1 MTRTRRHAAVA
12 PSLAH
17 PAAVLL
23 AAVLLAGA
31 AGCGDDSEQ
40 GQGDPTPTATSA
52 TSPTSP
58 SGPSESTDQTSSPAA
73 PSVTPASGIQ
83 LTEASSTVRAPAGW
97 KPMKDVVD
105 YASAATEPGKF
116 NSVQLVDSGDLSG
129 GAPLDVQAQSA
140 IRTLP
145 DGAKADRLPDV
156 MLDGVAAF
164 HIHYTVPGDAREF
177 DTITTVRNGRNVGL
191 DFMLAKRHAD
201 TNPDLVASVLATFQW
216 IA

>member
-1 MTRTRRHAAVA
+1 VTRTRRHAAA
-12 PSLAH
+12 ATF
-17 PAAVLL
+17 AAVLL
-23 AAVLLAGA
+23 LGA
-31 AGCGDDSEQ
+31 AGCGGDDT
-40 GQGDPTPTATSA
+40 GQASDDPTPRAT
-52 TSPTSP
+52 
-58 SGPSESTDQTSSPAA
+58 GTSSPSTPTAQSSGPTA

-83 LTEASSTVRAPAGW
+83 LTEASATVRAPAGW

-105 YASAATEPGKF
+105 YASAATEPGRF
-116 NSVQLVDSGDLSG
+116 NTLQLVDSGDLSG

-140 IRTLP
+140 IKTLP

-164 HIHYTVPGDAREF
+164 HIHYTVPGDRQEY

-191 DFMLAKRHAD
+191 DFMLDKKNAD

>member
-1 MTRTRRHAAVA
+1 VTRTRRHAAVA
-12 PSLAH
+12 APVRLA
-17 PAAVLL
+17 PVLL
-23 AAVLLAGA
+23 VAVLLAGT
-31 AGCGDDSEQ
+31 AGCGGDDSEK
-40 GQGDPTPTATSA
+40 GQGDPTPAATSA
-52 TSPTSP
+52 TSTS
-58 SGPSESTDQTSSPAA
+58 SPSESTDQTSSPAA

-116 NSVQLVDSGDLSG
+116 NSLQLVDSGDLSG

-140 IRTLP
+140 IKALP

-164 HIHYTVPGDAREF
+164 HIHYTVPGDRQEY
-177 DTITTVRNGRNVGL
+177 DTVTTVRNGRNVGL
-191 DFMLAKRHAD
+191 DFMLDKKNAD

-216 IA
+216 VA

>member
-1 MTRTRRHAAVA
+1 VTRTRRHAAVA
-12 PSLAH
+12 A
-17 PAAVLL
+17 L

-31 AGCGDDSEQ
+31 ASCGGDDSE
-40 GQGDPTPTATSA
+40 GAKGDPTAHPTSSA
-52 TSPTSP
+52 TGASSP
-58 SGPSESTDQTSSPAA
+58 SAPTGQSSSPAA

-97 KPMKDVVD
+97 KAMKGVVD
-105 YASAATEPGKF
+105 YASGATEPGRF
-116 NSVQLVDSGDLSG
+116 NAVQLVDSGDLSG

-140 IRTLP
+140 IRALP
-145 DGAKADRLPDV
+145 KGAQASRLPDV

-164 HIHYTVPGDAREF
+164 HIHYTVPGDRQEY

-191 DFMLAKRHAD
+191 DFMLDEKNAD